1 LFKRRSDLLNL
12 TVNDLLVLYRVIH
25 AFTYRLDPALEAE
38 LQQLAVDRKGETA
51 VRDILDALEMNQN
64 ISPAILIPIDAT
76 LKSPKERVYP
86 MVFEVPLQELDLLGL
101 HQQTMQALDEY
112 EAEGGDRT
120 EAYALFDGLQRE
132 YLATLAS
139 LAEVLTRAKEVG
151 VHGESASV
159 ETIKLLAHMP
169 TPIQRLLDRIPN
181 RFDIL
186 NDLIKGR
193 EIFSNI
199 GAVVPGSS
207 LTRFA
212 TAKDDNEKK
221 NLVWGVMTD
230 ADGVVR
236 MTLRDFR
243 SHVGLLKALDQEAL
257 AGRLAQDYLDKYVV
271 GLNVYVGQVQRIT
284 NTSRETKESR

>member
-1 LFKRRSDLLNL
+1 
-12 TVNDLLVLYRVIH
+12 
-25 AFTYRLDPALEAE
+25 
-38 LQQLAVDRKGETA
+38 
-51 VRDILDALEMNQN
+51 MNQN

-86 MVFEVPLQELDLLGL
+86 MVFEVPLHELDLLGL
-101 HQQTMQALDEY
+101 HQQTLQALDEY

-139 LAEVLTRAKEVG
+139 LAEVLTRVKEVG

-169 TPIQRLLDRIPN
+169 TPIQRLLDHIPN

-221 NLVWGVMTD
+221 DLVWGVMTD

-243 SHVGLLKALDQEAL
+243 SHVGLLKSLDQEAL
-257 AGRLAQDYLDKYVV
+257 AGRLAQDYLDKYAA
-271 GLNVYVGQVQRIT
+271 GLNEYVGQVQRIT
-284 NTSRETKESR
+284 NTSRETKESG